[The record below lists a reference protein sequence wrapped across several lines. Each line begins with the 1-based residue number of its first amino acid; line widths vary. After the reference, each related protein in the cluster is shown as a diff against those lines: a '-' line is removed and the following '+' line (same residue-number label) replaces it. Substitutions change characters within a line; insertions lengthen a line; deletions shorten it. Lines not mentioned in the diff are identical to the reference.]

1 MKRLALLVVLA
12 VGLTGCSTAAPT
24 PADGPSEVDD
34 VVAVETAFL
43 DAVIDGDGE
52 AALALTTLDEDD
64 LTCTALITDYSSL
77 QVSPILP
84 DVGTAAVEG
93 NTATVDFTY
102 SVVIDQVIEEIT
114 GTHTLVREGDDWLI
128 EFPDEYRI
136 DGTLGEDVV
145 GQAGVMPAKAPQKPY
160 SCSAAAVDGTFDLIA
175 LPGTYAVVTSDPT
188 GVFYNS
194 EYATFVSVYDAA
206 EPELPQELNYITDD
220 DRNLVADHIRDALEP
235 YMDLCAASGFTDPT
249 CQDGLPV
256 PQGPVTAPDRL
267 PLDGIEIFSEDG
279 LTWKFRAGG
288 EDYLFQG
295 ANGIEKFEVYYSGTV
310 TSDGTLYHQ
319 IALD

>member
-1 MKRLALLVVLA
+1 MKRLALLTVLA
-12 VGLTGCSTAAPT
+12 VTLAGCSAEAPD
-24 PADGPSEVDD
+24 AGPTEADD

-43 DAVIDGDGE
+43 DALVDGDGE

-64 LTCTALITDYSSL
+64 LTCAAMVTDFKTL
-77 QVSPILP
+77 RLGIVLAE
-84 DVGTAAVEG
+84 VGTASVDDDA
-93 NTATVDFTY
+93 ATVDFSY
-102 SVVIDQVIEEIT
+102 SVAASTGLQNVS
-114 GTHTLVREGDDWLI
+114 GTHTLVRDGDSWLI

-136 DGTLGEDVV
+136 NATLGQDVV
-145 GQAGVMPAKAPQKPY
+145 GQAGIMPTKAPFEPY
-160 SCSAAAVDGTFDLIA
+160 QCLAPAVDGVYEVIA
-175 LPGTYAVVTSDPT
+175 LPGRYAVITSDPT
-188 GVFYNS
+188 EVFYNS
-194 EYATFVSVYDAA
+194 EYATVVSVYDNDSA
-206 EPELPQELNYITDD
+206 EPEQPQELTYITDENRD
-220 DRNLVADHIRDALEP
+220 LVANHIREALEP
-235 YMDLCAASGFTDPT
+235 YIDLCAASGFTDPT

-267 PLDGIEIFSEDG
+267 PLDGVEIFSEDG

-310 TSDGTLYHQ
+310 SSDGTLYHQ

>member
-1 MKRLALLVVLA
+1 MKKLA
-12 VGLTGCSTAAPT
+12 VIAILAIGLAGCAQSAP
-24 PADGPSEVDD
+24 DSGPSETDEVA
-34 VVAVETAFL
+34 AVEAAFL
-43 DAVIDGDGE
+43 EALTEGDGD
-52 AALALTTLDEDD
+52 AAVALTTLNEGD
-64 LTCTALITDYSSL
+64 LGCTQTISDYADL
-77 QVSPILP
+77 RVGIILAEA
-84 DVGTAAVEG
+84 GTAVVDG
-93 NTATVDFTY
+93 DTATAKFTY
-102 SVVIDQVIEEIT
+102 SLLVDQVMTEIT
-114 GTHTLVREGDDWLI
+114 GSHTLVRDGDSWLI

-136 DGTLGEDVV
+136 AGTLGADVV
-145 GQAGVMPAKAPQKPY
+145 GQVGIMPAAAPQEPY
-160 SCSAAAVDGTFDLIA
+160 TCTAAAVDGTYEIVA
-175 LPGTYAVVTSDPT
+175 LPGVYTLITSDPT

-194 EYATFVSVYDAA
+194 ESGSFVSVYDVE
-206 EPELPQELNYITDD
+206 EPSTPAELNYIADD
-220 DRNLVADHIRDALEP
+220 DRDLVANHIRDALEP
-235 YMDLCAASGFTDPT
+235 FIDLCAASGFTDPI

-256 PQGPVTAPDRL
+256 PKGPVTAPDRL